1 MSVVHLPS
9 KLTRGFKGEGIRF
22 LSLLPEGLA
31 NASRWLPESLTSV
44 FNVVSKPSKLAFA
57 GRKRPGKWLLKL
69 LPKRFAAQRSVS
81 GLYNHC
87 GRMAYQ
93 VDFLFHERLGNNAPA
108 PPCIRQLEVPSL
120 VEDESS
126 TIYLQHKEAAAIA
139 ECLDHLP
146 WSPLA
151 WSIHRGMKDVLIAYD
166 LPYMSAY
173 RGILAAT
180 LAAAVPR
187 HSFALRRRDWG
198 PRFITESMVDQAASA
213 GLGDDRRSGDTCRLV
228 TAITEVLCEKPEI
241 DMD

>member
-1 MSVVHLPS
+1 MAAGVIELGS
-9 KLTRGFKGEGIRF
+9 
-22 LSLLPEGLA
+22 
-31 NASRWLPESLTSV
+31 
-44 FNVVSKPSKLAFA
+44 NVVSKPSKMAFA

-69 LPKRFAAQRSVS
+69 LPKRFAAQRSAS

-126 TIYLQHKEAAAIA
+126 TIYLQQKEAAAIA
-139 ECLDHLP
+139 DCLDHVP

-173 RGILAAT
+173 REILAAT

-187 HSFALRRRDWG
+187 HSVALRH
-198 PRFITESMVDQAASA
+198 
-213 GLGDDRRSGDTCRLV
+213 
-228 TAITEVLCEKPEI
+228 
-241 DMD
+241 